1 MYAEL
6 PENGLAKPRPV
17 ANLSH
22 RMLRLLKGFALLI
35 GVGSIV
41 SVAWVLHKPA
51 KSNALDLSGPG
62 CLVLAY
68 HRVLPLSTLFSQL
81 VTKTDGYTIAEE
93 MFERQIRSLKASGA
107 QFIKPAQLESI
118 LKRRS
123 APPEN
128 CVLVTLDD
136 GDISQ
141 YLYAFPALKREQIPF
156 TLFLI
161 SGQIGASTF
170 NGMEMMTWQQ
180 VREMVESGLVTLGSH
195 THNMHELGQS
205 QQAVF
210 LTPPEAARFA
220 SDLQTSIAA
229 IQKEIGVTPEY
240 FAYPFGFGT
249 PDTDAS
255 ALRLKMHLLFSLR
268 EGLARPGDASFFV
281 KRVMITEDTDHII
294 NDWAAIR
301 SHQKTKLLR

>member
-1 MYAEL
+1 
-6 PENGLAKPRPV
+6 
-17 ANLSH
+17 
-22 RMLRLLKGFALLI
+22 MLRLLKGFALLI

-41 SVAWVLHKPA
+41 GVAWILHKPA
-51 KSNALDLSGPG
+51 KPNVLDLSGPG

-81 VTKTDGYTIAEE
+81 VTRTDGYTVAEE

-141 YLYAFPALKREQIPF
+141 YRYAFPALKREQIPF

-161 SGQIGASTF
+161 SGQIGAFTF
-170 NGMEMMTWQQ
+170 NGM
-180 VREMVESGLVTLGSH
+180 
-195 THNMHELGQS
+195 
-205 QQAVF
+205 
-210 LTPPEAARFA
+210 
-220 SDLQTSIAA
+220 
-229 IQKEIGVTPEY
+229 
-240 FAYPFGFGT
+240 
-249 PDTDAS
+249 
-255 ALRLKMHLLFSLR
+255 
-268 EGLARPGDASFFV
+268 RPKNRG
-281 KRVMITEDTDHII
+281 
-294 NDWAAIR
+294 N
-301 SHQKTKLLR
+301 Q